1 MKKNLKHLLAL
12 CLTLALVFS
21 LSACGQKADETP
33 NDAQDDQQTEQEKF
47 TPANY
52 SIAALKGPTAMGLV
66 KLMKDSESGETTGNE
81 YTFTLAGSADEVTPA
96 LLKGELDMAC
106 VPANLAAVLYNK
118 TEGEIEV
125 LAVNT
130 LGVLYI
136 VENGESVHSMADLKG
151 KTIVAAGKGSTPE
164 YALRYLLTENG
175 IDPDNDV
182 TIDWKSEHSECV
194 AALASGQ
201 ASVALLP
208 QPFVT
213 VAQSK
218 IEGLRM
224 ALDLNAEWDALD
236 NGSALITGVIVAR
249 RAVVEENPAA
259 VNEFLKEYAASV
271 DYVNA
276 NTADAAALIGEY
288 SIVDAA
294 VAEKALPY
302 CNIVCLT
309 GADLLEAL
317 PGYLEVLYNASPAA
331 VGGEMPGAVPPPYFK
346 ERRDDHARKKA
357 ERASLG
363 SRFLADRL
371 AACRDGTARGI
382 PARRAAAPLSRI
394 LARAAHFAGGH
405 GGVLV
410 RHRHVEH
417 AHSGRLFAF
426 LRAGSCAGGA
436 FRAVFARRRAA
447 CAARGGGQD
456 RAGGVVHHSG
466 AYLALQPN
474 AAAVHRGADGL
485 PARVL
490 KCA

>member
-1 MKKNLKHLLAL
+1 MKKNLKSILSL
-12 CLTLALVFS
+12 CLALALVFS
-21 LSACGQKADETP
+21 LTACGQKND
-33 NDAQDDQQTEQEKF
+33 DAQDGQQTDETEF
-47 TPANY
+47 TPASF

-66 KLMKDSESGETTGNE
+66 KLMQESENGETSGND

-96 LLKGELDMAC
+96 LIKGELDMAC

-136 VENGESVHSMADLKG
+136 VENGESVQSIADLKG
-151 KTIVAAGKGSTPE
+151 RTIVAAGKGSTPE
-164 YALRYLLTENG
+164 YVLRYLLAQNG

-194 AALASGQ
+194 AAMASGQ
-201 ASVALLP
+201 AAIALLP

-236 NGSALITGVIVAR
+236 NGSGLITGVIVAR
-249 RAVVEENPAA
+249 REVVEENPAA

-271 DYVNA
+271 DWVNA

-288 SIVDAA
+288 GIVDAA

-317 PGYLEVLYNASPAA
+317 PGYLEVLYNADAAA
-331 VGGEMPGAVPPPYFK
+331 VGGEMPDNSFYF
-346 ERRDDHARKKA
+346 A
-357 ERASLG
+357 
-363 SRFLADRL
+363 
-371 AACRDGTARGI
+371 
-382 PARRAAAPLSRI
+382 
-394 LARAAHFAGGH
+394 
-405 GGVLV
+405 
-410 RHRHVEH
+410 
-417 AHSGRLFAF
+417 
-426 LRAGSCAGGA
+426 
-436 FRAVFARRRAA
+436 
-447 CAARGGGQD
+447 
-456 RAGGVVHHSG
+456 
-466 AYLALQPN
+466 
-474 AAAVHRGADGL
+474 
-485 PARVL
+485 
-490 KCA
+490 

>member
-1 MKKNLKHLLAL
+1 MKKNLKYLLAL
-12 CLTLALVFS
+12 CLTIALVFS
-21 LSACGQKADETP
+21 LAACGQKADETP
-33 NDAQDDQQTEQEKF
+33 NDAQNDQQTEQEEF
-47 TPANY
+47 TPASY

-201 ASVALLP
+201 AAIALLP

-213 VAQSK
+213 VAQNK

-224 ALDLNAEWDALD
+224 ALDLTAEWDKLD
-236 NGSALITGVIVAR
+236 NGSGLITGVIVAR
-249 RAVVEENPAA
+249 RDVVEANPGA
-259 VNEFLKEYAASV
+259 VDSFLQNYAASV
-271 DYVNA
+271 EWVNG
-276 NTADAAALIGEY
+276 NTAEAAALVGEY
-288 SIVDAA
+288 GIVDAA

-309 GADLLEAL
+309 GGEMKDKLSGYLKVLSEAEPSSVGGTL
-317 PGYLEVLYNASPAA
+317 PGDNFYY
-331 VGGEMPGAVPPPYFK
+331 GG
-346 ERRDDHARKKA
+346 
-357 ERASLG
+357 
-363 SRFLADRL
+363 
-371 AACRDGTARGI
+371 
-382 PARRAAAPLSRI
+382 
-394 LARAAHFAGGH
+394 
-405 GGVLV
+405 
-410 RHRHVEH
+410 
-417 AHSGRLFAF
+417 
-426 LRAGSCAGGA
+426 
-436 FRAVFARRRAA
+436 
-447 CAARGGGQD
+447 
-456 RAGGVVHHSG
+456 
-466 AYLALQPN
+466 
-474 AAAVHRGADGL
+474 
-485 PARVL
+485 
-490 KCA
+490 